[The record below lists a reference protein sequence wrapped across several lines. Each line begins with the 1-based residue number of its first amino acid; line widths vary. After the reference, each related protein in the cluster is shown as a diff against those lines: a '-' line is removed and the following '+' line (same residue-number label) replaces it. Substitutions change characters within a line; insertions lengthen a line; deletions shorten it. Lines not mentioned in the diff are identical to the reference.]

1 MSWMESNRLKSV
13 CLGRAGH
20 TNEHARDVNCLS
32 RSVSVCLSVCLSV
45 SVCLSRLGRSVCFG
59 LSISVRSP
67 LLSLVVFNPGDG
79 TSVCI
84 YIYIYVYIYIYLYIE
99 SPHHSWRNK
108 AVHHQLRARHRQT
121 TSPPWTHQQQPLSYA
136 PFWPLG
142 STSSGSVKAMQK
154 LHTIWNHFIH

>member
-32 RSVSVCLSVCLSV
+32 RSVSVCLSVCLSRFACLVSVGLSV
-45 SVCLSRLGRSVCFG
+45 SVCLSLCDLRCFHWSCSTQAMAH
-59 LSISVRSP
+59 LYV
-67 LLSLVVFNPGDG
+67 
-79 TSVCI
+79 
-84 YIYIYVYIYIYLYIE
+84 YIYIYMYIYIYLYIE